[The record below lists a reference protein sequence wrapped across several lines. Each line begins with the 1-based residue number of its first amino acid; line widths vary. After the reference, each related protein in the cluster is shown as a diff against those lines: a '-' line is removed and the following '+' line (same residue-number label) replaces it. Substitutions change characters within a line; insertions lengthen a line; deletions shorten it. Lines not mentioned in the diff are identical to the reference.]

1 MDMIYSTM
9 KGIVPSRCRLTTRHL
24 GATLFKLILHQIC
37 KVPCHCQHAP
47 WHLGANAKSF
57 FAQLIEDPTHHI
69 LNEPALGGYQF
80 LLSKIQGTQA
90 LIHYIERSTTQLVEY
105 KALNLV
111 DVGSS
116 PMVETILYDVIINY
130 IQSPS
135 SVLSY

>member
-1 MDMIYSTM
+1 M
-9 KGIVPSRCRLTTRHL
+9 
-24 GATLFKLILHQIC
+24 Q
-37 KVPCHCQHAP
+37 VPCHCQHAP
-47 WHLGANAKSF
+47 WHFGANAKSF

-69 LNEPALGGYQF
+69 LNELTLGGYQL

-90 LIHYIERSTTQLVEY
+90 LIHYIERSTIQLVEY

>member
-1 MDMIYSTM
+1 M
-9 KGIVPSRCRLTTRHL
+9 
-24 GATLFKLILHQIC
+24 Q
-37 KVPCHCQHAP
+37 VPCHCQHAP

-57 FAQLIEDPTHHI
+57 FAQLTEDLTHHI
-69 LNEPALGGYQF
+69 VLSRPLGGYQL

-116 PMVETILYDVIINY
+116 PMVEITSYEVFINELYTKSQLIIILLSCPLGLHVVVQVYMIIF
-130 IQSPS
+130 IKS
-135 SVLSY
+135 LLIIA

>member
-1 MDMIYSTM
+1 MQ
-9 KGIVPSRCRLTTRHL
+9 VPY
-24 GATLFKLILHQIC
+24 
-37 KVPCHCQHAP
+37 HCQHAP

-57 FAQLIEDPTHHI
+57 FSQLIKDPTHHI
-69 LNEPALGGYQF
+69 LNELALGGYQL
-80 LLSKIQGTQA
+80 LLSKIQGTQV
-90 LIHYIERSTTQLVEY
+90 LIHYIERSTIQLVEY

-111 DVGSS
+111 DMGSS